1 MGMYDFVFVYQRE
14 NKYLSR
20 QVKALP
26 QTNLSPKSPLTRG
39 RQMKKAGW
47 AQNAKRR
54 VFESVLHTPYIPPK
68 PPKQSVI
75 VRLQAKHQ
83 HQVPLPSSPNPPLYI
98 KTAALLR
105 LQSDNVRLSK
115 RSNISIIKT
124 ISTCFHL
131 RLK

>member
-39 RQMKKAGW
+39 RQMKKAGR

-54 VFESVLHTPYIPPK
+54 VFESFTYSVHTPQTPQTKRYCPFA
-68 PPKQSVI
+68 S
-75 VRLQAKHQ
+75 QASA
-83 HQVPLPSSPNPPLYI
+83 SSSSTFFAQPPLIYQDPR
-98 KTAALLR
+98 A
-105 LQSDNVRLSK
+105 
-115 RSNISIIKT
+115 
-124 ISTCFHL
+124 STL
-131 RLK
+131 AI